1 MSPLVSV
8 NILSYNSKRY
18 IEGCLDTV
26 LAQTYKNLE
35 ILVIITGSDD
45 GSRELV
51 QRKYSRQKRI
61 KVLYPHEN
69 LWFSRGH
76 NLGIKS
82 SRGEYILVLNQDII
96 MEPDFVEK
104 LVSAMEA
111 DPALGSVSGK
121 LLHYNYLIN
130 SKTKILDST
139 GIEISKTRR
148 VIDRGQ
154 WERDDR
160 QYDEAQEIFGA
171 SGAAAL
177 YRHTALEAVKLP
189 KVGNGFERS
198 NNATLSPYGRGGT
211 GTPVGEGFEYFDEDF
226 VAYKEDID
234 LAWRLQ
240 LAGFRCRYVPE
251 AILYHGRTVGRS
263 WPNQLVRF
271 IVNRRRQP
279 RLFRMM
285 AFRNHYLMMVKC
297 EIKKMFWRQFFFI
310 FVRESLLLAYTVIF
324 EPFQYKAFVDLY
336 HRIPEA
342 LRKRKLIMAN
352 IRTDQVRLRK
362 LFH

>member
-1 MSPLVSV
+1 MNPLVSV

-26 LAQTYKNLE
+26 LLQTYKNLE

-45 GSRELV
+45 DSAEIIRE
-51 QRKYSRQKRI
+51 KYGRQKRMKI
-61 KVLYPHEN
+61 MEPGDN

-82 SRGEYILVLNQDII
+82 CQGEYILALNQDIV
-96 MEPDFVEK
+96 MEPDFVAK
-104 LVSAMEA
+104 LVKVMQE
-111 DPALGSVSGK
+111 DPSLGSASGK
-121 LLHYNYLIN
+121 LLHYNYTIN

-139 GIEISKTRR
+139 GIEIFKTRR

-154 WERDDR
+154 WEQDFR
-160 QYDEAQEIFGA
+160 QYDADTEIFGA

-177 YRHTALEAVKLP
+177 YRRSALEAVKLP
-189 KVGNGFERS
+189 KL
-198 NNATLSPYGRGGT
+198 NND
-211 GTPVGEGFEYFDEDF
+211 FEYFDEDF

-240 LAGFRCRYVPE
+240 LAGYKCRYVPS

-271 IVNRRRQP
+271 VVNRRRQP
-279 RLFRMM
+279 RLFRGM
-285 AFRNHYLMMVKC
+285 AFKNHYLMMIKC
-297 EIKKMFWRQFFFI
+297 EVSGLFWRHFFYIFI
-310 FVRESLLLAYTVIF
+310 RESLLFIYTVIF
-324 EPFQYKAFVDLY
+324 ETFQLWGLPELF
-336 HRIPEA
+336 RQIPEA
-342 LRKRKLIMAN
+342 LRKRKLIMASVKAN
-352 IRTDQVRLRK
+352 PEALRK

>member
-1 MSPLVSV
+1 MSSLVSV

-26 LAQTYKNLE
+26 LAQSYKNLE
-35 ILVIITGSDD
+35 ILAIITGSDD
-45 GSRELV
+45 GSAELIRE
-51 QRKYSRQKRI
+51 KYGRQKRVKI
-61 KVLYPHEN
+61 LEPGDN

-82 SRGEYILVLNQDII
+82 SVGEYILVLNQDIV
-96 MEPDFVEK
+96 MEPEFVGK
-104 LVSAMEA
+104 LVHVMEA
-111 DPALGSVSGK
+111 DPTLGSVSGK

-139 GIEISKTRR
+139 GIEIYKTRR

-154 WERDDR
+154 WEQDR
-160 QYDEAQEIFGA
+160 HQYDGDTEIFGA
-171 SGAAAL
+171 SGAAAMF
-177 YRHTALEAVKLP
+177 RRSALEAVKLP
-189 KVGNGFERS
+189 KVRS
-198 NNATLSPYGRGGT
+198 NNITLPLRGESAPSVVTRGRE
-211 GTPVGEGFEYFDEDF
+211 VEEDSEYFDEDF
-226 VAYKEDID
+226 VAYKEDVD

-279 RLFRMM
+279 RVFRMM
-285 AFRNHYLMMVKC
+285 AFKNHYLMMLKC
-297 EIKKMFWRQFFFI
+297 ELKSLFWGQFFFI
-310 FVRESLLLAYTVIF
+310 FVRESLLLAYTIFF
-324 EPFQYKAFVDLY
+324 EPFQFKAIVELY
-336 HRIPEA
+336 RQIPEA
-342 LRKRKLIMAN
+342 LRKRALIMAN
-352 IRTDQVRLRK
+352 LRTDKERLRK